1 MFKSI
6 FKFFLVFSLSLVIT
20 CGGQDIS
27 VITSVEEVIIPEK
40 VVVEY
45 IIQPM
50 RPESLDVLAIV
61 DTSCSMADNFDELG
75 SGLEILKD
83 DIRLLTDDFT
93 ISFINSSLVGRYYSG
108 PYDDSSDAIDLLL
121 APYALTGDNT
131 EVAFQSL
138 YQFVD
143 MPEAAYALRHDADKL
158 FIFISDEEEQSQIP
172 VGMFRDWLLSYNEDV
187 QHDIVTISITEN
199 STCGHVAN
207 DIGTRYNE
215 LSNFYGKNYIDICS
229 DWSTALA
236 DSSFI
241 LNLKNYLNLKY
252 IPVEESLTVS
262 VDGKETNLWYY
273 LSSTNTVY
281 FDFNLTEGS
290 IVTIGYNTL

>member
-108 PYDDSSDAIDLLL
+108 PYDDSSNAIDLLL
-121 APYALTGDNT
+121 APYALTGDNA

-143 MPEAAYALRHDADKL
+143 MPEADYALRPGADKL

-172 VGMFRDWLLSYNEDV
+172 VAMFRDWLISYNEDV

-262 VDGKETNLWYY
+262 VDGEETNLWYY

-290 IVTIGYNTL
+290 IVTIGYNTF

>member
-108 PYDDSSDAIDLLL
+108 PYDDSSNAIDLLL
-121 APYALTGDNT
+121 APYALTGDNA

-143 MPEAAYALRHDADKL
+143 MPEADYALRPGADKL

-262 VDGKETNLWYY
+262 VDGEETNLWYY

>member
-6 FKFFLVFSLSLVIT
+6 FKFFLVFSLSLVVT

-108 PYDDSSDAIDLLL
+108 PYDDSSNAIDLLL
-121 APYALTGDNT
+121 APYALTGDNA

-143 MPEAAYALRHDADKL
+143 MPEADYALRPGADKL

-172 VGMFRDWLLSYNEDV
+172 VGMFRDWLISYNEDV

-262 VDGKETNLWYY
+262 VDGEETNLWYY

>member
-1 MFKSI
+1 MLKSI
-6 FKFFLVFSLSLVIT
+6 FKFFLVFSLSFAVT

-83 DIRLLTDDFT
+83 DIRLLTNDFT

-262 VDGKETNLWYY
+262 VDGEETNLWYY

>member
-1 MFKSI
+1 
-6 FKFFLVFSLSLVIT
+6 LVIT

-108 PYDDSSDAIDLLL
+108 PYDDSSNAIDLLL
-121 APYALTGDNT
+121 APYALTGDNA

-143 MPEAAYALRHDADKL
+143 MPEADYALRPGADKL

-172 VGMFRDWLLSYNEDV
+172 VGMFRDWLISYNEDV

-262 VDGKETNLWYY
+262 VDGEETNLWYY

>member
-108 PYDDSSDAIDLLL
+108 PYDDSSNAIDLLL
-121 APYALTGDNT
+121 APYALTGDNA

-143 MPEAAYALRHDADKL
+143 MPEADYALRPGADKL

-172 VGMFRDWLLSYNEDV
+172 VGMFRDWLISYNEDV

-262 VDGKETNLWYY
+262 VDGEETNLWYY

>member
-1 MFKSI
+1 MIKSI
-6 FKFFLVFSLSLVIT
+6 FKFFLVFSLSFLIT

-27 VITSVEEVIIPEK
+27 MITSVEEVIIPDR

-45 IIQPM
+45 IIQPI

-61 DTSCSMADNFDELG
+61 DTSCSMSDNFDELG

-93 ISFINSSLVGRYYSG
+93 ISFINSSLTGRYYAG
-108 PYDDSSDAIDLLL
+108 PYDDSSDVIDLLL
-121 APYALTGDNT
+121 APYTLSSDGA

-143 MPEAAYALRHDADKL
+143 MPEAEYALRPSADKL

-172 VGMFRDWLLSYNEDV
+172 VDIFRDWLASYNEDI

-199 STCGHVAN
+199 STCKHLEN
-207 DIGTRYNE
+207 DIGNRYNE

-252 IPVEESLTVS
+252 IPVEESLTVG
-262 VDGKETNLWYY
+262 VDGEETDLWYY

-281 FDFNLTEGS
+281 FDFSLVEGS
-290 IVTIGYNTL
+290 IITIGYNTI

>member
-108 PYDDSSDAIDLLL
+108 PYDDSSNAIDLLL
-121 APYALTGDNT
+121 APYALTGDNA

-143 MPEAAYALRHDADKL
+143 MPEADYALRPGADKL

-172 VGMFRDWLLSYNEDV
+172 VVMFRDWLISYNEDV

-262 VDGKETNLWYY
+262 VDGEETNLWYY

>member
-1 MFKSI
+1 MTKSI
-6 FKFFLVFSLSLVIT
+6 FKFFLVFSLSFLIT

-27 VITSVEEVIIPEK
+27 MITSVEEVIIPDR

-45 IIQPM
+45 IIQPI

-61 DTSCSMADNFDELG
+61 DTSCSMSDNFDELG

-108 PYDDSSDAIDLLL
+108 PYDDSSNAIDLLL
-121 APYALTGDNT
+121 APYALTGDNA

-143 MPEAAYALRHDADKL
+143 MPEADYALRPGADKL

-172 VGMFRDWLLSYNEDV
+172 VGMFRDWLISYNEDV

-199 STCGHVAN
+199 STCGHVDN

-262 VDGKETNLWYY
+262 VDGEETNLWYY

>member
-1 MFKSI
+1 
-6 FKFFLVFSLSLVIT
+6 LVIT

-108 PYDDSSDAIDLLL
+108 PYDDSSNAIDLLL
-121 APYALTGDNT
+121 APYALTGDNA

-143 MPEAAYALRHDADKL
+143 MPEADYALRPGADKL

-172 VGMFRDWLLSYNEDV
+172 VAMFRDWLISYNEDV

-262 VDGKETNLWYY
+262 VDGEETNLWYY

-290 IVTIGYNTL
+290 IVTIGYNTF

>member
-1 MFKSI
+1 MLKSI
-6 FKFFLVFSLSLVIT
+6 FKFFLVFSLSLAVT

-61 DTSCSMADNFDELG
+61 DTSCSMADNFDDLG

-93 ISFINSSLVGRYYSG
+93 ISFINSSLAGRYYSG

-121 APYALTGDNT
+121 APYTLTGDFA

-138 YQFVD
+138 LQFVD
-143 MPEAAYALRHDADKL
+143 MPEADYALRPGADKL

-172 VGMFRDWLLSYNEDV
+172 VSMFRDWLASYNEGV
-187 QHDIVTISITEN
+187 QHVIVTISITEN
-199 STCGHVAN
+199 STCNRVEN

-262 VDGKETNLWYY
+262 VDGEETNLWYY

-281 FDFNLTEGS
+281 FDFSLKEGS